1 MVDFIDHLLRKNCQN
16 DTNFWG
22 TDGRRTLDK
31 DDFSIHTDEN
41 PRRFA
46 RGKMANV
53 NMERFYSHLRITHF
67 AIFFHIF
74 CTMWTHG
81 PFSKSS
87 CSVRLQIPVSFLP
100 FFLFFLCRYLFHN
113 ILKEKTRA
121 TRNIQNVMFLVMKL
135 IKTNSTSSLKI
146 SIFVQIPPPYHG
158 FSPQTDQTRLSISKK

>member
-100 FFLFFLCRYLFHN
+100 FFFFFSADTCFTIFQKKKRAQRGTFKMLCFW
-113 ILKEKTRA
+113 
-121 TRNIQNVMFLVMKL
+121 
-135 IKTNSTSSLKI
+135 
-146 SIFVQIPPPYHG
+146 
-158 FSPQTDQTRLSISKK
+158 

>member
-1 MVDFIDHLLRKNCQN
+1 MVDFFDHLLRKNCQN

-74 CTMWTHG
+74 CTM
-81 PFSKSS
+81 
-87 CSVRLQIPVSFLP
+87 
-100 FFLFFLCRYLFHN
+100 
-113 ILKEKTRA
+113 
-121 TRNIQNVMFLVMKL
+121 
-135 IKTNSTSSLKI
+135 
-146 SIFVQIPPPYHG
+146 
-158 FSPQTDQTRLSISKK
+158 